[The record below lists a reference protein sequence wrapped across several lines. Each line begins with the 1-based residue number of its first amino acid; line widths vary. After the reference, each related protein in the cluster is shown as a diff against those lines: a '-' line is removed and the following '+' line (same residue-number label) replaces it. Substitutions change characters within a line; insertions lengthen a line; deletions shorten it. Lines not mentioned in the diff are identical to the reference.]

1 MSKYTMIKPGAWLT
15 EDRKVVVLKANDADR
30 IVNAMP
36 PGTVSVTEYQGAK
49 LVALPYHMHAIR
61 LLRNLGYSTDGMEI
75 LRHTYQ
81 LPKVEG
87 VYPLA
92 QHQIAQAAFFT
103 ENPRAFCTSTM
114 RTGKTA
120 SAIVAARF
128 LQEHGMA
135 TGTLIIATV
144 SNLVGV
150 WQKEINGLYP
160 QATVK
165 VLYGDKNKRRELL
178 AQDAD
183 FYVIN
188 YDGVKLLREE
198 LGEAV
203 DSGRINVCIVDE
215 LTHYANTR
223 TQLWEAA
230 HWVINGARWEVIP
243 GKTMRDG
250 DRTWKTKDR
259 KKSLPSARGV
269 EYCWGLTGTPGDP
282 EMVYGE
288 MKIIRPERI
297 SFSFMQWRDAVCIKQ
312 GFKWIPREGYK
323 KIIHMQM
330 QPCIRYDK
338 KDIMDLPPVVMSG
351 RECDLSADQKKVY
364 RQLQRDMLAMVGDA
378 TVKAVTK
385 SVMVSKLLQ
394 VAAGVVIT
402 DKGTTPL
409 DMQPRL
415 DALEEI
421 IKEATQKVVV
431 FCAFTAVI
439 DRLYDEL
446 TARGYSVGMVDG
458 RVTGAKRDEIF
469 RTFQEDPNT
478 YQIILCHPRTTAF
491 GVELAAA
498 DTMVFFGPPL
508 SGDFVYQ
515 QAIERMSSLKQKAA
529 SCQIIHLSSTWE
541 ERKLF
546 SSIRNGVSINE
557 AINEMFTRKAN

>member
-1 MSKYTMIKPGAWLT
+1 MSEYTMIKPGVWLT
-15 EDRKVVVLKANDADR
+15 GDQRAIVLKVNNAAR

-36 PGTVSVTEYQGAK
+36 PGSAHVTEYRGAQ
-49 LVALPYHMHAIR
+49 LVALPYHMHTVR
-61 LLRNLGYSTDGMEI
+61 LLRNLGYDTNGMEV
-75 LRHTYQ
+75 LRHTYP

-92 QHQIAQAAFFT
+92 KHQVSQAAFFT
-103 ENPRAFCTSTM
+103 ENPRGFCTSTM

-120 SAIVAARF
+120 SAITGARF
-128 LQEHGMA
+128 LQEKGMA
-135 TGTLIIATV
+135 SGVLIIATV

-165 VLYGDKNKRRELL
+165 VLYGEKRKRRELL

-183 FYVIN
+183 FYIIN
-188 YDGVKLLREE
+188 YDGVKLLRDE
-198 LGEAV
+198 LGDAV
-203 DSGRINVCIVDE
+203 VAGRISVCIVDE
-215 LTHYANTR
+215 LTHYANSR

-250 DRTWKTKDR
+250 AQAWKTKDR
-259 KKSLPSARGV
+259 KKHLPSVRGV
-269 EYCWGLTGTPGDP
+269 EYCWGLTGSPGDP
-282 EMVYGE
+282 LMIYGE
-288 MKIIRPERI
+288 IKLIWPERI
-297 SFSFMQWRDAVCIKQ
+297 PFSFTAWRDAVCIKQ

-323 KIIHMQM
+323 KIIHMHM

-338 KDIMDLPPVVMSG
+338 HNIMDLPPVVMSG
-351 RECDLSADQKKVY
+351 RECDLSSGQAKVY
-364 RQLQRDMLAMVGDA
+364 RQLRQDMLAMVGDA

-385 SVMVSKLLQ
+385 SAMVSKLLQ

-409 DMQPRL
+409 DIQPRMA
-415 DALEEI
+415 ALEEI
-421 IKEATQKVVV
+421 INEATQKIVV

-439 DRLYDEL
+439 DRLNDEL
-446 TARGYSVGMVDG
+446 TARGYSVGRVDG
-458 RVTGAKRDEIF
+458 RVTGAKRDEVF
-469 RTFQEDPNT
+469 REFQNNPDK
-478 YQIILCHPRTTAF
+478 YRILLCHPRTTAF

-546 SSIRNGVSINE
+546 TSIRNGVSINE
-557 AINEMFTRKAN
+557 AINEMFTRTED

>member
-36 PGTVSVTEYQGAK
+36 PGTVTVAEYQGAK
-49 LVALPYHMHAIR
+49 LVALPYHMHTIR
-61 LLRNLGYSTDGMEI
+61 LLRNLGYRTDGMEI

-87 VYPLA
+87 VFPLA
-92 QHQIAQAAFFT
+92 QHQVAQAAFFT

-188 YDGVKLLREE
+188 YDGVKLLRDE

-259 KKSLPSARGV
+259 KKSLPGARGV

-288 MKIIRPERI
+288 IKIIRPERM
-297 SFSFMQWRDAVCIKQ
+297 SFAFTQWRDGVCIKK
-312 GFKWIPREGYK
+312 GFKWIPREDYK

-351 RECDLSADQKKVY
+351 RECDLSVEQKKVY

-385 SVMVSKLLQ
+385 SVVVSKLLQ
-394 VAAGVVIT
+394 VASGVVTT
-402 DKGTTPL
+402 DKGTVSL
-409 DMQPRL
+409 DMKPRL
-415 DALEEI
+415 DVMEEI
-421 IKEATQKVVV
+421 IRDATQKVVV

-446 TARGYSVGMVDG
+446 TARGHSVGVVDG

-469 RTFQEDPNT
+469 RIFQEDPNT

-541 ERKLF
+541 ERQLF
-546 SSIRNGVSINE
+546 SNIRKGVSINE
-557 AINEMFTRKAN
+557 AINAMFTRKVY

>member
-36 PGTVSVTEYQGAK
+36 PGTVTVAEYQGAK
-49 LVALPYHMHAIR
+49 LVALPYHMHTIR
-61 LLRNLGYSTDGMEI
+61 LLRNLGYRTDGMEI

-87 VYPLA
+87 VFPLA
-92 QHQIAQAAFFT
+92 QHQVAQAAFFT

-188 YDGVKLLREE
+188 YDGVKLLRDE

-215 LTHYANTR
+215 LTHYANTH

-259 KKSLPSARGV
+259 KKSLPGARGV

-288 MKIIRPERI
+288 IKIIRPERM
-297 SFSFMQWRDAVCIKQ
+297 SFSFTQWRDGVCIKK
-312 GFKWIPREGYK
+312 GFKWIPREDHK

-351 RECDLSADQKKVY
+351 RECDLSVAQKKVY

-378 TVKAVTK
+378 TVRAVTK
-385 SVMVSKLLQ
+385 SVVVSKLLQ
-394 VAAGVVIT
+394 VASGVVIT
-402 DKGTTPL
+402 DKGTASL

-415 DALEEI
+415 DVMEEI
-421 IKEATQKVVV
+421 IRDATQKVVV

-446 TARGYSVGMVDG
+446 TARGHSVGVVDG

-469 RTFQEDPNT
+469 RIFQEDPNT

-508 SGDFVYQ
+508 SGEFVYQ

-541 ERKLF
+541 ERQLF
-546 SSIRNGVSINE
+546 SSIRKGVSINE
-557 AINEMFTRKAN
+557 AINAMFTRKVY

>member
-36 PGTVSVTEYQGAK
+36 PGTVNVTEYQGAK
-49 LVALPYHMHAIR
+49 LVALPYHMHTIR

-114 RTGKTA
+114 RTGKSA

-203 DSGRINVCIVDE
+203 DSGRINVCILDE
-215 LTHYANTR
+215 LTHCANTR

-269 EYCWGLTGTPGDP
+269 EY
-282 EMVYGE
+282 
-288 MKIIRPERI
+288 
-297 SFSFMQWRDAVCIKQ
+297 
-312 GFKWIPREGYK
+312 
-323 KIIHMQM
+323 
-330 QPCIRYDK
+330 
-338 KDIMDLPPVVMSG
+338 
-351 RECDLSADQKKVY
+351 
-364 RQLQRDMLAMVGDA
+364 
-378 TVKAVTK
+378 
-385 SVMVSKLLQ
+385 
-394 VAAGVVIT
+394 
-402 DKGTTPL
+402 
-409 DMQPRL
+409 
-415 DALEEI
+415 
-421 IKEATQKVVV
+421 
-431 FCAFTAVI
+431 
-439 DRLYDEL
+439 
-446 TARGYSVGMVDG
+446 
-458 RVTGAKRDEIF
+458 
-469 RTFQEDPNT
+469 
-478 YQIILCHPRTTAF
+478 
-491 GVELAAA
+491 
-498 DTMVFFGPPL
+498 
-508 SGDFVYQ
+508 
-515 QAIERMSSLKQKAA
+515 
-529 SCQIIHLSSTWE
+529 
-541 ERKLF
+541 
-546 SSIRNGVSINE
+546 
-557 AINEMFTRKAN
+557 

>member
-1 MSKYTMIKPGAWLT
+1 MSKYTMIKPGAWLM
-15 EDRKVVVLKANDADR
+15 EDKTVLALKVGDAGRIANAL
-30 IVNAMP
+30 P
-36 PGTVSVTEYQGAK
+36 PGTAHVTAHHGAQ
-49 LVALPYHMHAIR
+49 LVAVPYHMHTMR
-61 LLRNLGYSTDGMEI
+61 LLRNLGYDTGGMEV
-75 LRHTYQ
+75 LRHTYP

-87 VYPLA
+87 IYPLA
-92 QHQIAQAAFFT
+92 KHQISQAAFFT

-120 SAIVAARF
+120 SAIVGARF
-128 LQEHGMA
+128 LQEKGMA
-135 TGTLIIATV
+135 TGVLVIATV

-160 QATVK
+160 HATVN
-165 VLYGDKNKRRELL
+165 VLYGDKAKRRELL
-178 AQDAD
+178 EQDAD
-183 FYVIN
+183 FYIIN
-188 YDGVKLLREE
+188 YDGVKLLRDE
-198 LGEAV
+198 LGDAV
-203 DSGRINVCIVDE
+203 TSGRISVCIVDE

-230 HWVINGARWEVIP
+230 HWVINGARWEVMP
-243 GKTMRDG
+243 GKTMQDG
-250 DRTWKTKDR
+250 ERSWKTKDR
-259 KKSLPSARGV
+259 KKYLPSVKGV
-269 EYCWGLTGTPGDP
+269 DYCWGLTGTPGGP

-288 MKIIRPERI
+288 VKLIRPERI
-297 SFSFMQWRDAVCIKQ
+297 PFSFTAWRDTVCIKQ

-330 QPCIRYDK
+330 QPCIRFDK

-351 RECDLSADQKKVY
+351 RDCDLSASQKKVY

-378 TVKAVTK
+378 TIKAVTK
-385 SVMVSKLLQ
+385 STLVSKLLQ
-394 VAAGVVIT
+394 TAAGVVIT
-402 DKGTTPL
+402 DKGTEAL

-439 DRLYDEL
+439 DRLNDEL
-446 TARGYSVGMVDG
+446 TARGYSVGVVDG
-458 RVTGAKRDEIF
+458 RVTGAKRDAIF

-478 YQIILCHPRTTAF
+478 YQVILCHPRTTAF

-546 SSIRNGVSINE
+546 TSIHNGVSINE
-557 AINEMFTRKAN
+557 AINEMFTRKED